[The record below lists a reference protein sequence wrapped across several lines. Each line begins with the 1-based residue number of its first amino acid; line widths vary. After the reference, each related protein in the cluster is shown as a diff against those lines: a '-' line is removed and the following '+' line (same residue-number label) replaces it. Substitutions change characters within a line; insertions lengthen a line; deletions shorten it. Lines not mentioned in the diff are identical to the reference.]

1 MHLGL
6 SEMLSALEEE
16 GKIEIE
22 EILARS
28 KKQAERIKK
37 EAKDDGKLLEEK
49 EIDKATVTLNN
60 EKTKMLNSVK
70 LAVKKDTIRAKEE
83 MILSVLEE
91 ARERLKETKK
101 RKDYQK
107 IMEKLSREALQGLR
121 GEVMVSTTAG
131 DLGAVKKV
139 LEELEVPHKIN
150 TDLSAIGGLEVITED
165 GSVTITN
172 TLNSRLEKAAKFIK
186 PEIAKALFGG

>member
-6 SEMLSALEEE
+6 NEMLSALEEE
-16 GKIEIE
+16 GKIEVE
-22 EILARS
+22 SILTRA
-28 KKQAERIKK
+28 KKQAKRIKK

-172 TLNSRLEKAAKFIK
+172 TLNSRLDKAAKFIK
-186 PEIAKALFGG
+186 PEIAKVLFGG